1 VADRLWIV
9 TEIQI
14 VSIDAPLT
22 RQSLLAK
29 AFGLVLRATAVGLLS
44 GRDRIDRLDLDL
56 LREIARNAAA
66 AGIGK
71 DAALAMLDSD
81 LSPTRLAT
89 LIGRLDEALI
99 GSPLPDRELRQLRQ
113 TFELDQLATL
123 LGTSEVSLRR
133 YLAGSRDVPD
143 AVALRAHWL
152 ALVVADL
159 GGAYNQI
166 GVRRWFERPRAQ
178 LDGHSP
184 REALGA
190 NWTPDGA
197 PATAIQHLAAAL
209 VGPAAAT

>member
-1 VADRLWIV
+1 M

-14 VSIDAPLT
+14 VSIDAPLSRQTLLT
-22 RQSLLAK
+22 R

-44 GRDRIDRLDLDL
+44 GRQRIDRLDLAL

-66 AGIGK
+66 AGIGR
-71 DAALAMLDSD
+71 DAALALLDED
-81 LSPTRLAT
+81 LSPTQLAA
-89 LIGRLDEALI
+89 LIERLDEALI

-113 TFELDQLATL
+113 TFELEQLAAL
-123 LGTSEVSLRR
+123 IGTSEVSLRR

-143 AVALRAHWL
+143 AVAARAHWL

-166 GVRRWFERPRAQ
+166 GVRRWFERPRTQ
-178 LDGHSP
+178 LEGRSP
-184 REALGA
+184 RQALGPS
-190 NWTPDGA
+190 WTPDDQLA
-197 PATAIQHLAAAL
+197 ATVADLAAAL

>member
-1 VADRLWIV
+1 M

-14 VSIDAPLT
+14 VSVDAPLT
-22 RQSLLAK
+22 RQSLLAR
-29 AFGLVLRATAVGLLS
+29 AFALVLHATAVGLLS
-44 GRDRIDRLDLDL
+44 GRERIDRLDLGL
-56 LREIARNAAA
+56 LRDIARSAAA

-71 DAALAMLDSD
+71 DAALGMLESD
-81 LSPTRLAT
+81 LSPARLAT
-89 LIGRLDEALI
+89 LIERLDEALI

-113 TFELDQLATL
+113 TFELDQLARL

-143 AVALRAHWL
+143 PVAARAHWL
-152 ALVVADL
+152 ALVAADL

-178 LDGHSP
+178 LDGRSP
-184 REALGA
+184 REALGP
-190 NWTPDGA
+190 NWTPDSA
-197 PATAIQHLAAAL
+197 PATSIQDLAAAL

>member
-1 VADRLWIV
+1 VADRVRIV

-14 VSIDAPLT
+14 VSVDAPLS
-22 RQSLLAK
+22 RQTLLAR
-29 AFGLVLRATAVGLLS
+29 AFGLVLRASAVGLLS
-44 GRDRIDRLDLDL
+44 GRDRVDRLDLDL
-56 LREIARNAAA
+56 LREIARAAAA

-71 DAALAMLDSD
+71 DAALAMLESD
-81 LSPTRLAT
+81 LSPSQLAS
-89 LIGRLDEALI
+89 LIDRLDEALI
-99 GSPLPDRELRQLRQ
+99 GSPLPDRELRQLRL
-113 TFELDQLATL
+113 TFELDQLAGL

-143 AVALRAHWL
+143 AVAARAHWL

-178 LDGHSP
+178 LDGRSP
-184 REALGA
+184 RDALGA
-190 NWTPDGA
+190 NWTPDGPSA
-197 PATAIQHLAAAL
+197 AAIADLAAAL

>member
-1 VADRLWIV
+1 V

-14 VSIDAPLT
+14 VSVDAPLS
-22 RQSLLAK
+22 RQTLLAK
-29 AFGLVLRATAVGLLS
+29 AFGLVLRASAVGLLT
-44 GRDRIDRLDLDL
+44 GRERIDRLDLDL

-66 AGIGK
+66 AGIGR
-71 DAALAMLDSD
+71 DAALAMLESD

-89 LIGRLDEALI
+89 LIDRLDEALI

-113 TFELDQLATL
+113 TFELDQLARL

-143 AVALRAHWL
+143 AVAARAHWL
-152 ALVVADL
+152 ALVAADL

-166 GVRRWFERPRAQ
+166 GVRRWFERPRGQ
-178 LDGHSP
+178 LDGRSP
-184 REALGA
+184 REALGPS
-190 NWTPDGA
+190 WTPDSSA
-197 PATAIQHLAAAL
+197 ASAIQGLAAAL

>member
-1 VADRLWIV
+1 VVDRLRIV

-14 VSIDAPLT
+14 VSVDAPLT
-22 RQSLLAK
+22 RQSLLAR
-29 AFGLVLRATAVGLLS
+29 AFGLVLHATAVGLLS
-44 GRDRIDRLDLDL
+44 GRERIDRLDLDL
-56 LREIARNAAA
+56 LRDIARSAAA
-66 AGIGK
+66 AGIGR
-71 DAALAMLDSD
+71 DAALGMLEND
-81 LSPTRLAT
+81 LSPARLAT
-89 LIGRLDEALI
+89 LIERLDEALI

-113 TFELDQLATL
+113 TFELDQLARL

-143 AVALRAHWL
+143 AVAARAHWL

-178 LDGHSP
+178 LDGRSP

-197 PATAIQHLAAAL
+197 PATSIQDLAAAL
-209 VGPAAAT
+209 VGPGAAT